1 MHVWITGG
9 GTGGHVYPALTV
21 LEAAGPEVS
30 EVLWIGTATGMEASI
45 VRRHGVPYR
54 AIPAGPL
61 VGTGPV
67 SFTRGLAQQLR
78 GAWIAWRDLGR
89 RRPDA
94 VLATGGYVAVPV
106 AIAAWLR
113 RVPLAVFLPD
123 VRPGRAVSLISR
135 LAAVVT
141 TTSDGALPYLPSRK
155 TVVTGYPVR
164 ASIRAAERDA
174 SLERLGLCG
183 QRPIVLVFG
192 GSQGARRLNRAV
204 AEAAEEL
211 LDWADLVHVSGRL
224 DCEAAK
230 LSRDLLPESSRARYR
245 LLDFLHSEDMAAA
258 LASAD
263 VVVSRAGAAVIGE
276 YPARGLASILVPLP
290 IAGGHQRLN
299 AGVLA
304 ENGAAVVVDDAQMNG
319 PALLREISALLDNPE
334 HLEGMRLAAASL
346 DKPDAARDIWN
357 ELAALA
363 KQPPASVPPGGAS

>member
-1 MHVWITGG
+1 
-9 GTGGHVYPALTV
+9 
-21 LEAAGPEVS
+21 
-30 EVLWIGTATGMEASI
+30 
-45 VRRHGVPYR
+45 
-54 AIPAGPL
+54 
-61 VGTGPV
+61 
-67 SFTRGLAQQLR
+67 
-78 GAWIAWRDLGR
+78 
-89 RRPDA
+89 
-94 VLATGGYVAVPV
+94 
-106 AIAAWLR
+106 
-113 RVPLAVFLPD
+113 
-123 VRPGRAVSLISR
+123 
-135 LAAVVT
+135 
-141 TTSDGALPYLPSRK
+141 
-155 TVVTGYPVR
+155 
-164 ASIRAAERDA
+164 
-174 SLERLGLCG
+174 
-183 QRPIVLVFG
+183 VFG